1 MSARIKAAKVL
12 YRYGNRG
19 DSQRLL
25 QAIWEKPESATESF
39 ECFLSMMEVWISKD
53 RVSAMLH
60 MEELSSGH
68 GPHADFWERMSMAE
82 RSVVYEWVG
91 QVELAEGHL
100 DQAFESL
107 NRAASLGRDT
117 SLLWRLLGDLSLSHG
132 DLEMSLRFMKRS
144 LHLYRQLDLEILS
157 GRNYSM
163 GYFMGEDPLKWSH
176 GISDYMS
183 TLLKVTKMA
192 KGRKSLK
199 SARELLMEMLH
210 QFPEE
215 PRLPKLRLMIER
227 SIVEHSLFAPQ
238 ASRAQLELNA

>member
-19 DSQRLL
+19 DAQRML
-25 QAIWEKPESATESF
+25 QAIWENPESQTETF
-39 ECFLSMMEVWISKD
+39 ECFLSMMELWIARD
-53 RVSAMLH
+53 RVGAMLH
-60 MEELSSGH
+60 LEELASGH
-68 GPHADFWERMSMAE
+68 GPHVEFWESLSLAD
-82 RSVVYEWVG
+82 RSVIYEWVG
-91 QVELAEGHL
+91 QIELVEGHL
-100 DQAFESL
+100 EQAFESL

-117 SLLWRLLGDLSLSHG
+117 SLLWRLLGDLSLSQG
-132 DLEMSLRFMKRS
+132 DLDMSLRFLKRS

-163 GYFMGEDPLKWSH
+163 GHFMGEDPLKWSH
-176 GISDYMS
+176 GVPDFMNI
-183 TLLKVTKMA
+183 LLKVTKMA

-210 QFPEE
+210 QFPDE

-227 SIVEHSLFAPQ
+227 SIVEHSIFAPSQ
-238 ASRAQLELNA
+238 QRPQIEA